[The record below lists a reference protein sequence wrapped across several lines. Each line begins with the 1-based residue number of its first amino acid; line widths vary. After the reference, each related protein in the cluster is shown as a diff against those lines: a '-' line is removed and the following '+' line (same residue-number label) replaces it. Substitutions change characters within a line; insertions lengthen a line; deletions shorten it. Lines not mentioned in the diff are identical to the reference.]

1 MRACGRRGGFR
12 SDETGRGQQVGY
24 GAQQA
29 FLLEWF
35 QQYPVGAEI
44 LRSLIVERV
53 ASVRIAAGD
62 REEAGSRRD
71 LPALLDDVHPV

>member
-29 FLLEWF
+29 FLLGF
-35 QQYPVGAEI
+35 NST
-44 LRSLIVERV
+44 RS
-53 ASVRIAAGD
+53 APKSFD
-62 REEAGSRRD
+62 R
-71 LPALLDDVHPV
+71 